1 MTYKQIIES
10 NCAAC
15 SPHWWPKYAY
25 HFSDAANIVSILS
38 SGLLFSRAQA
48 TQRGVMENDNAS
60 KQVIDMTD
68 IRTTSFVRFYFR
80 PLTPTQ
86 YYNEGFKHAKLRYDG
101 DPNANVPVPVF
112 LVFDLEAL
120 LRTPNVC
127 FSPQGQAGT
136 RRYEFQGEEA
146 FEKLPFDKIY
156 SNGPCDDDTRRYRH
170 AELSCP
176 DLYAIG
182 SSLRMILCR
191 NECEQATLLNLLYD
205 ENRAACFQYRS
216 LVRIARRDVFQRN
229 GLYVE
234 HVNFND
240 NTLAF
245 EFARTYEKKKYD
257 ESLKR
262 RYALDRLEP
271 VRASYRLQWTDRTG
285 SVLYSA
291 ALDRPLDYEQPQP
304 VLLKLPPIT
313 GASSLKA
320 TLLLDGKTVCVTRH
334 AMDSFELL

>member
-15 SPHWWPKYAY
+15 SPHWWPRYAY

-80 PLTPTQ
+80 PMTPTQ
-86 YYNEGFKHAKLRYDG
+86 YYNEGFKHVALRYDG

-112 LVFDLEAL
+112 LVFNLETL
-120 LRTPNVC
+120 LQTPNVR
-127 FSPQGQAGT
+127 FSPQGQAGN

-156 SNGPCDDDTRRYRH
+156 SDGPCDDDTRRYRH

-176 DLYAIG
+176 DLYAID

-205 ENRAACFQYRS
+205 EDRKAYLKYRS

-245 EFARTYEKKKYD
+245 EFARTYEKKKY
-257 ESLKR
+257 EERYKR
-262 RYALDRLEP
+262 GELEP
-271 VRASYRLQWTDRTG
+271 VRASYRLQWMNTAG
-285 SVLYSA
+285 VVIYSTA
-291 ALDRPLDYEQPQP
+291 VDRPLDYEQPQP
-304 VLLKLPPIT
+304 VLLRLPSIT
-313 GASSLKA
+313 DASSLRA

-334 AMDSFELL
+334 AIDSFELL